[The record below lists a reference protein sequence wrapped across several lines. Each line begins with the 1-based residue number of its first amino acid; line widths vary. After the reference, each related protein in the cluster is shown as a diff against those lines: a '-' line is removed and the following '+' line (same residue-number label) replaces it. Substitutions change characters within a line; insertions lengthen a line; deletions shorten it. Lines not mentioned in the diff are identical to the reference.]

1 MRGDLTLF
9 KNDNTLNL
17 TAAARFILDGNAISG
32 TNVGAG
38 VAKREAEKSFRV
50 SLNAASVEAAGG
62 EGPIRL
68 VLTANRNV
76 DGGRVY
82 LIVPANGKPAH
93 GKITVRA

>member
-17 TAAARFILDGNAISG
+17 TAAARFVLVGNAISG
-32 TNVGAG
+32 TNGAG
-38 VAKREAEKSFRV
+38 VAKRDAEKSFRV
-50 SLNAASVEAAGG
+50 SLGAASVEAAGG
-62 EGPIRL
+62 EGLIRL
-68 VLTANRNV
+68 VLTVNKNAE
-76 DGGRVY
+76 GARVY